1 MCRWGFVCVGHIIT
15 AVWSVYMCKLARTD
29 CLWGYVGILQFFLGS
44 DQIISLSDTF
54 YVKDFVLTQE
64 LIVDDHAVN
73 CYF

>member
-1 MCRWGFVCVGHIIT
+1 M
-15 AVWSVYMCKLARTD
+15 
-29 CLWGYVGILQFFLGS
+29 GILQFFLGS